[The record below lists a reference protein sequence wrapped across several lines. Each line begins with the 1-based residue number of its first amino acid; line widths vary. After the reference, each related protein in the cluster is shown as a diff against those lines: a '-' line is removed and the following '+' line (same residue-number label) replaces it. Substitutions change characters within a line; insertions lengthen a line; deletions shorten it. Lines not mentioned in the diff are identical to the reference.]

1 MGDLREVL
9 DRLTPAGAAER
20 EDLWLVRRAAGGP
33 DAWSRHTALHATA
46 SALVVHPATGRVLL
60 RWHTRLHGWYQVG
73 GHGDPGE
80 TDPAVI
86 TLREAREETGLQDL
100 RFLPDDGDPLP
111 VHVVVVNVP
120 AGKGEPAHRHGDLR
134 YVLATDAP
142 DAVRAEH
149 DGADLRWLT
158 IEEALALAEEENL
171 RETLRRAAA
180 VLG

>member
-1 MGDLREVL
+1 VGDLREVL
-9 DRLTPAGAAER
+9 DRLTPVGAAER

-33 DAWSRHTALHATA
+33 DPWSRHTPLHATA
-46 SALVVHPATGRVLL
+46 SALVLHPPTGRVLL

-80 TDPAVI
+80 TDPAAI
-86 TLREAREETGLQDL
+86 TLREAREETGLEDL
-100 RFLPDDGDPLP
+100 RFWPDDADPLP

-120 AGKGEPAHRHGDLR
+120 AGTGEPAHRHGDLR
-134 YVLATDAP
+134 YVLATGDP
-142 DAVRAEH
+142 GAVRAEH

-158 IEEALALAEEENL
+158 IAEATALVEEENL

-180 VLG
+180 VMT